1 MIKAHGTASRSDLH
15 AQITDAILST
25 IQEDS
30 GQWRLPWRRDDGSM
44 GLPQNALTN
53 KEYNGINIVSLWVQA
68 QKRRFSTALWA
79 SYKQWQELGAHVRRG
94 EKASQVVFYKT
105 IEVETSVGDSGDDG
119 KRLIAKSYSVFNASQ
134 VDGYILPTAP
144 DPLPAIERLAAV
156 DRFIDATQAR
166 ITEGGDRAYY
176 NRASDHITMPD
187 EYRFTGTATIDRR
200 EAYYSVKLHELSHWT
215 GHETRLN
222 RVFGKRFG
230 DQAYA
235 AEELV
240 AELATAFLCAELRIT
255 QTTPPDHAQYL
266 ANWLILLK
274 SDNRAIFSA
283 AAKASEAA
291 RYLRELQ
298 VPEPSRPTLH
308 GTR

>member
-1 MIKAHGTASRSDLH
+1 MSKFNGTSRTDLH
-15 AQITDAILST
+15 AQITQT
-25 IQEDS
+25 IISSIEENS
-30 GQWRLPWRRDDGSM
+30 GEWRLPWRRDDGSM

-53 KEYNGINIVSLWVQA
+53 NSYNGINILSLWAQA
-68 QKRRFSTALWA
+68 QKRGFLSALWA

-105 IEVETSVGDSGDDG
+105 IEVETGVEDSGDDG
-119 KRLIAKSYSVFNASQ
+119 KRLIAKSFSVFNASQ
-134 VDGYILPTAP
+134 VDGYILPTPP
-144 DPLPAIERLAAV
+144 DPLPPIERLAAA

-166 ITEGGDRAYY
+166 ITECGDRAYY
-176 NRASDHITMPD
+176 NRAQDQITMPD
-187 EYRFTGTATIDRR
+187 EHRFTGSATMDRR

-222 RVFGKRFG
+222 RVFGQRFG

-240 AELATAFLCAELRIT
+240 AELATAYLCAELGIT
-255 QTTPPDHAQYL
+255 QTTPPDHAHYL
-266 ANWLILLK
+266 ANWLTLLK

-283 AAKASEAA
+283 ASKASEAA
-291 RYLRELQ
+291 RYLKDLQ
-298 VPEPSRPTLH
+298 VPEPLRPPLRSTH
-308 GTR
+308 